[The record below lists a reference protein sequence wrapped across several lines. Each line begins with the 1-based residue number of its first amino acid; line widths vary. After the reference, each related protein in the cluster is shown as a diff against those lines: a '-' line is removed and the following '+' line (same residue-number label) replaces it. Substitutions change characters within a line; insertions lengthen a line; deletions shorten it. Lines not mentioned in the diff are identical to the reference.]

1 MTYDELMRLSD
12 LRDSGALTDAEF
24 TAERARLLGS
34 RTPTVARAAPI
45 ESKVATSVPKVVTGD
60 EDRQPGWEYVM
71 LADAFLDGVRRHD
84 AEYQRFNV
92 AAAVLK
98 EAAATCS
105 AQMKA
110 TGEATD
116 RDFAWFSQDAME
128 AAVGK
133 EGQDGDPKAI
143 AELAAQWVKLYE
155 DMMAFAVQLSDR
167 DAPPPVRLL
176 YLTEALMMARPLRE
190 IREFAEQFDSEVHNA
205 AAEARVAASQ
215 VPSLRGL
222 TLTMDPEANK
232 ALGSVTDW
240 LLASLGP
247 AK

>member
-1 MTYDELMRLSD
+1 
-12 LRDSGALTDAEF
+12 
-24 TAERARLLGS
+24 
-34 RTPTVARAAPI
+34 
-45 ESKVATSVPKVVTGD
+45 
-60 EDRQPGWEYVM
+60 M

-190 IREFAEQFDSEVHNA
+190 IREFRGAVRQRGAQRGSRGSRWPRAKSHLCAADADHGSRGEQ
-205 AAEARVAASQ
+205 
-215 VPSLRGL
+215 
-222 TLTMDPEANK
+222 
-232 ALGSVTDW
+232 
-240 LLASLGP
+240 GP
-247 AK
+247 W